1 MFPLVLAAR
10 PVVAWRQRRA
20 KRLGAGRILVSW
32 SRSNLDKIIRL
43 CCTIEAPRARAG
55 EALDVI
61 TAQLAGIIASIGMT
75 VGVVGVVAGEEPVL
89 TAFAP
94 MRDLIAPR
102 IRDALGGGTAHLRRH
117 LWLTLPG
124 GTYLASVVNPYLPFE
139 GSAEEV
145 AGLLRAGLVAQA
157 FSGRMKVGPAGARFE
172 LDAYARRPDLRKLLS
187 LVRNDPAEV
196 VDRLEAR

>member
-1 MFPLVLAAR
+1 VPKRRDVFHSCLRRGGRCVAAT
-10 PVVAWRQRRA
+10 AGQA
-20 KRLGAGRILVSW
+20 LGAGRILVSW

-61 TAQLAGIIASIGMT
+61 TAQLAGIIASIGLT

-102 IRDALGGGTAHLRRH
+102 IRDALGGGTA
-117 LWLTLPG
+117 TCG
-124 GTYLASVVNPYLPFE
+124 GIC
-139 GSAEEV
+139 G
-145 AGLLRAGLVAQA
+145 
-157 FSGRMKVGPAGARFE
+157 
-172 LDAYARRPDLRKLLS
+172 
-187 LVRNDPAEV
+187 
-196 VDRLEAR
+196 